1 MHWHNAR
8 AKLPIRGHSIANPPT
23 LFQSSTNLRIHH
35 NSTNTLLYQINCQN
49 TNIIHNQLI
58 CLSSKTIQC
67 KANLTIFD
75 QSDNQMPIGDQVDV
89 TELTTVEAVLIQL
102 FPIYYPPPSSH
113 PIHPSIAYL
122 DWHQLTLNRYALAL
136 VMPTLNSCHYK
147 LQEHQHSI
155 SLNISIYILQYSK
168 LDWHRSTCIG
178 TGHANL
184 LPIGGHS
191 RK

>member
-102 FPIYYPPPSSH
+102 LPIYYPPPSSH

-122 DWHQLTLNRYALAL
+122 DRHQLTLNRYALAP
-136 VMPTLNSCHYK
+136 VRPIPNSCHCK
-147 LQEHQHSI
+147 LYQHSI
-155 SLNISIYILQYSK
+155 CLNISKHLLK
-168 LDWHRSTCIG
+168 
-178 TGHANL
+178 TGLTSIDMHWRK
-184 LPIGGHS
+184 S
-191 RK
+191 RQSFTYRRPLV